1 MGDLIRSPMNYIG
14 GKYKLLPELLPLFP
28 EPIDKFCDLF
38 CGGLNVGIN
47 IDANVI
53 YANDQIQYIIYL
65 YEIFKTSSIDSI
77 ISYINNRISEYEL
90 SDINREG
97 YEKFREEYNR
107 SRKPLDLFVLLCYSF
122 NNQLRFNSDHDFNMP
137 FGEGRSKFNDSIRYN
152 LIQFCNELKRKDFR
166 LSTLDFREFDFS
178 NFGSDDFVYCDPPY
192 LITTGTYNDGKRGFN
207 GWSEKDDIDLMNLL
221 DDLNTKNV
229 KFAMSNVIYHM
240 GNSNDRLIEWS
251 KKYMVSYIDADYS
264 NCYYTLKDK
273 TTKTVEVLITNYQPK
288 FETDWKLF

>member
-28 EPIDKFCDLF
+28 EQIDKFCDLF
-38 CGGLNVGIN
+38 CGGLNAGIN
-47 IDANVI
+47 VDANII

-77 ISYINNRISEYEL
+77 ISYINNRISEYGL
-90 SDINREG
+90 SDTNRDG
-97 YEKFREEYNR
+97 YEKFRKEYNR

-122 NNQLRFNSDHDFNMP
+122 NNQLRFNTNHDFNMP
-137 FGEGRSKFNDSIRYN
+137 FGEDHSKFNSSIRYN

-166 LSTLDFREFDFS
+166 FSALDFREFDFS

-229 KFAMSNVIYHM
+229 KFAMSNVIHHM
-240 GNSNDRLIEWS
+240 GNSNNRLIEWS
-251 KKYMVSYIDADYS
+251 NKYTVSYIDANYS

>member
-47 IDANVI
+47 VDANVI
-53 YANDQIQYIIYL
+53 YANDQIKYIIYL

-90 SDINREG
+90 SDTNREC
-97 YEKFREEYNR
+97 YEKFRKEYNR

-122 NNQLRFNSDHDFNMP
+122 NNQLRFNSDHAFNMP
-137 FGEGRSKFNDSIRYN
+137 FGEDHSKFNASIRYN

-166 LSTLDFREFDFS
+166 LSAFDFREFDFS

-229 KFAMSNVIYHM
+229 KFAMSNVIYHI

-251 KKYMVSYIDADYS
+251 NKYIVSYIDADYS

-273 TTKTVEVLITNYQPK
+273 TAKTVEVLITNYQPK